1 MPRSKQTKTKMNEEE
16 FWSILQAVPEPKQIF
31 YRLYYNDTGSPII
44 YSMEHLPGNYI
55 EVDQSTYVL
64 APFNVKVSNGKLVY
78 IKPVITVKKL
88 QPSIDGTACDPRD
101 VCIVIDAN
109 RPHIKW
115 TTVDN
120 ELN

>member
-1 MPRSKQTKTKMNEEE
+1 MLRSKRTKTKMNDKE
-16 FWSILQAVPEPKQIF
+16 FWSILQDIPETKQIF
-31 YRLYYNDTGSPII
+31 YRLYYNDDGSPII
-44 YSMEHLPGNYI
+44 YSMEDLPGNYI